1 MYLSYITYSL
11 HLWVQVLYIAY
22 IIIVCCI
29 LIVKMLIESTVKTNL
44 DCISQACDITGWIRN
59 TYKLCASEAMN
70 LLYMMNV
77 QVQGKILMYI
87 PQ

>member
-1 MYLSYITYSL
+1 
-11 HLWVQVLYIAY
+11 
-22 IIIVCCI
+22 
-29 LIVKMLIESTVKTNL
+29 MLIESTVKTNL